1 MAKIAVL
8 GFGTVG
14 GGVAR
19 VLEEDRAAIAARL
32 GEEISLAEPEVLA
45 FITGQVAEG
54 IAECCP
60 APEKL

>member
-19 VLEEDRAAIAARL
+19 VLEENREAIAAVQAGEAARL
-32 GEEISLAEPEVLA
+32 EDLKVVLP
-45 FITGQVAEG
+45 V
-54 IAECCP
+54 
-60 APEKL
+60 